1 MFDGA
6 KSPKDKYQSERTI
19 RVDAM
24 PPPYRSTYV
33 VEPTLVPVNSYH
45 ESMYYAQE
53 RERERER
60 ESERE
65 RERVLDFE
73 RERERERERGRRPSC
88 SDLFHN
94 IDVIQRLGERFKA
107 LNTNFSPPPPPSVS
121 HPNDSGASHTSSS
134 VGNSN
139 AHARTQTQTQTQTS
153 ESFADTA
160 ILAARIKELEKE
172 KELAREKEIEK
183 LSGGLNGVRGDIKGL
198 QMKSEREEGRRE
210 GRMEGM
216 GIKILGA
223 GNIPPFGE
231 TWLNTNGEINPF
243 SPPRGQDREVETS
256 RRGNETE
263 QQNTRGR
270 VDEEAIFR
278 RIDDKFAEGRI
289 DRLADAER
297 LFEERQRGLVA
308 VMGRARENESAVRM
322 DRFEDRV
329 EGRVG
334 RVEDRVERIVER
346 EMGRGRMFGGGVGD
360 REKERERRDRSEMGR
375 ERYARPRIMRERE
388 RERDWEYGYENRV
401 GSGAARYRGYV

>member
-19 RVDAM
+19 RVDTM

-33 VEPTLVPVNSYH
+33 VEPTLVPVNSYR

-53 RERERER
+53 RERDGG
-60 ESERE
+60 RE

-73 RERERERERGRRPSC
+73 RERERDRERGRRPSC

-94 IDVIQRLGERFKA
+94 IDVIQRLGERFKG
-107 LNTNFSPPPPPSVS
+107 LNTTFSPPPPSVS
-121 HPNDSGASHTSSS
+121 HSNSSAASHTSSS
-134 VGNSN
+134 AVNGNT
-139 AHARTQTQTQTQTS
+139 HARTQTRTQTQTN
-153 ESFADTA
+153 ESFANTA
-160 ILAARIKELEKE
+160 ILAARIKELERE

-216 GIKILGA
+216 GIKILST

-231 TWLNTNGEINPF
+231 TWLSTNGEINP
-243 SPPRGQDREVETS
+243 SLPSRGQDREVETS
-256 RRGNETE
+256 RRRNETE

-270 VDEEAIFR
+270 VDEEVIFR
-278 RIDDKFAEGRI
+278 RIDDKFAEGKI

-297 LFEERQRGLVA
+297 QFGERQREMVA
-308 VMGRARENESAVRM
+308 AMGRGRDNESAVRM
-322 DRFEDRV
+322 NRFEDRF
-329 EGRVG
+329 EGRVE

-346 EMGRGRMFGGGVGD
+346 EMGRGRIFGEGVRDRD
-360 REKERERRDRSEMGR
+360 RERDRERRDGSEIGR
-375 ERYARPRIMRERE
+375 ERHARPRIMRERE

-401 GSGAARYRGYV
+401 GSGGLRYRGYV